1 LRAGH
6 HRATDAW
13 PRSPGCPACLG
24 LPVETRIVGAALTR
38 GWAVAAVTSLART
51 ENQNPGCWHKKDL
64 PRLKRAI
71 AWVRRATGAGP
82 ATVAFGASSGG
93 AIAVCVPGV
102 DAAVAQV
109 MPSPRD
115 LNRRHPPVRFV
126 PMVRDASR
134 LKIVRDQV
142 QTLRRARVDAAALV
156 ATPEPLNETALYRR
170 GPGPGGEVLPTRA
183 DAAAVVAAL
192 RRGGFL
198 DDQGYLLEDPRRSD
212 WRSVVRPVVTTDS
225 LVAHASPISEIL
237 NVAWAEH
244 EYTDAFLDETLDW
257 LDAKASTRRPT

>member
-1 LRAGH
+1 
-6 HRATDAW
+6 
-13 PRSPGCPACLG
+13 
-24 LPVETRIVGAALTR
+24 
-38 GWAVAAVTSLART
+38 
-51 ENQNPGCWHKKDL
+51 
-64 PRLKRAI
+64 
-71 AWVRRATGAGP
+71 
-82 ATVAFGASSGG
+82 
-93 AIAVCVPGV
+93 
-102 DAAVAQV
+102 
-109 MPSPRD
+109 M
-115 LNRRHPPVRFV
+115 RFV

-244 EYTDAFLDETLDW
+244 ESLRRADIPGHGTTAAATWTFRGDESRRRR
-257 LDAKASTRRPT
+257 AATRTFRGDKSRRHRGCDVDIPWRTSRGAAAAAT